1 MQEFNFYVTEEFIEH
16 CTEGAL
22 SIEVW
27 GHRSIGF
34 ATAVPGWEIDHQ
46 AKSRSI
52 MDR

>member
-1 MQEFNFYVTEEFIEH
+1 MEH

-27 GHRSIGF
+27 GHHSLGF
-34 ATAVPGWEIDHQ
+34 NSSLSWEMDQVH

-52 MDR
+52 MDRCVGA

>member
-1 MQEFNFYVTEEFIEH
+1 MEH

-27 GHRSIGF
+27 GNRCPGF
-34 ATAVPGWEIDHQ
+34 TSNLTGWEMEDVK